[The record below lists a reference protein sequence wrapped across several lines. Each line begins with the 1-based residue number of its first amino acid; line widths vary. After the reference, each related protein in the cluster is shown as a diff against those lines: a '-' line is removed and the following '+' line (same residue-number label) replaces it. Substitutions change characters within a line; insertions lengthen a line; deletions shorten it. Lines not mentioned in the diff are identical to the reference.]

1 MSDEVQKI
9 AVDSLIEYF
18 EKNEG
23 FEKIYQEIEL
33 HKTTKTL
40 FKSNVLSGINILELL
55 LGAEEREVDS
65 KKSRNGVKFLET
77 KISEFFIFN
86 NSNSNWL

>member
-9 AVDSLIEYF
+9 AVDFLIEYF

-40 FKSNVLSGINILELL
+40 FKSNVLSPSTILIVTVFNPLSPWFNASILKMWFPLLRNKGIL
-55 LGAEEREVDS
+55 
-65 KKSRNGVKFLET
+65 
-77 KISEFFIFN
+77 FFVFSIV
-86 NSNSNWL
+86 